1 MQIKKTMSYHYT
13 LIRIQIL
20 TTPNVDKDVKQ
31 LELSFIPDRNAKWY
45 GHVGRKFDGLLIKPN
60 MLLLGNQAITFFG
73 FTQRS

>member
-1 MQIKKTMSYHYT
+1 MAKIKR
-13 LIRIQIL
+13 LIIPGL
-20 TTPNVDKDVKQ
+20 GKDVGQ

-60 MLLLGNQAITFFG
+60 MLLLGNQAIIFFG

>member
-1 MQIKKTMSYHYT
+1 M

-20 TTPNVDKDVKQ
+20 TTSNVDKDVKQ

-60 MLLLGNQAITFFG
+60 ML
-73 FTQRS
+73 